1 MHSEAMN
8 DPVADRLPGSGVALM
23 LAGVLLAGINL
34 VLTPQLG
41 IDRDFAAVAASTVF
55 FTRQLIASG
64 IALLV
69 LYGLIGLRET
79 HAGVPGKFGVVAFA
93 LAFLGTAVLLP
104 LEWGQA
110 FIIHDMAL
118 AAPAGLEALENQ
130 DGFSLFDLSA
140 AISAG
145 GFMLGWLVY
154 SGWMLKAGQISK
166 AGPGLVLGGFLAIPL
181 LVVAIGPLWGQI
193 IGSVAAGAGWVMLG
207 RAVRSG
213 S

>member
-1 MHSEAMN
+1 VHPGFHESVVSLGAYHCQTKMRSSASLSDETRNPEDQSMHSEAMN

-118 AAPAGLEALENQ
+118 AATSARRSRPADSCS
-130 DGFSLFDLSA
+130 DGSSTQ
-140 AISAG
+140 AG
-145 GFMLGWLVY
+145 C
-154 SGWMLKAGQISK
+154 
-166 AGPGLVLGGFLAIPL
+166 
-181 LVVAIGPLWGQI
+181 
-193 IGSVAAGAGWVMLG
+193 
-207 RAVRSG
+207 
-213 S
+213 